1 MLLHLIVSERTV
13 PGEGDGE
20 DAVDGGSAQLAPALP
35 AVGSRQAEQRVTAA
49 AERQQAAE
57 VDHRRNEVSLE
68 TFGECKF
75 VCAPD
80 IT

>member
-20 DAVDGGSAQLAPALP
+20 DEVDGGSAQLAPALP
-35 AVGSRQAEQRVTAA
+35 AVGSRQAEQRVAAA

-57 VDHRRNEVSLE
+57 IDHRRNEVSLE
-68 TFGECKF
+68 TFGGCKF
-75 VCAPD
+75 V
-80 IT
+80 